1 MTAFDTAWVLLKDY
15 DSTVFET
22 LPEELHQ
29 FETQSFPQA
38 MYEKTRRTQ
47 HPIVLSILDR
57 FADKGYN
64 ELIMDKYRK
73 GKTYF
78 GHQFTPEQIDK
89 IIEYDKKYEPYARNR
104 EKSEN
109 LMTFHSSGDDEYEG
123 MTHRLGAS
131 QRPCSNAP
139 NELHPPPLTPE
150 GLEWSWERPKNDDF
164 IDDDG
169 KTYKVAPGTYS
180 GPWHP
185 ITGRQRN
192 ADVGERWVDNTYTD
206 RDGETYTT
214 REKVRDPNSFGSN
227 EHYYPRLTT
236 EEHPHKEVC
245 ERCRISE
252 DGRKEYCPDASKPYD
267 SMMYDLR
274 SFEGDIWDSD
284 GYGIL
289 PFYGDRLAR
298 TSPLEGG
305 PYGFMDQ
312 RENAK
317 KYPELFPEM
326 MLDRDFVARTQ
337 RKIPTVIDGG
347 KPPHDVFCP
356 KCRGYQFEG
365 SEDIGVWN
373 PSFAG
378 NPKQWFG
385 VLGENNKMGRVEM
398 NIDPLTMRPLRGIG
412 NRGSDVLAPP
422 CVGCGN
428 PKTRWAT
435 DSETGDSAIRNNQF
449 MSLRHFDDLDAIAN
463 WKGVGDGRSIKDLT
477 PAEML
482 ERVHNLDKDAWD
494 GIDFDDDLA

>member
-1 MTAFDTAWVLLKDY
+1 MTAFDTAWQLLKDY

-22 LPEELHQ
+22 LPEELHEFQ
-29 FETQSFPQA
+29 TQSYPQA

-57 FADKGYN
+57 FADRGYN

-89 IIEYDKKYEPYARNR
+89 IIEYDTKYEPYSRNR
-104 EKSEN
+104 DKSEN

-131 QRPCSNAP
+131 QRPCSNGP

-150 GLEWSWERPKNDDF
+150 GLEWSWERPENDEF

-169 KTYKVAPGTYS
+169 QTYKVAPGTYS

-185 ITGRQRN
+185 ITGRRRD
-192 ADVGERWVDNTYTD
+192 ASIGERWEDRTYTD
-206 RDGETYTT
+206 RDGEPYVD
-214 REKVRDPNSFGSN
+214 RQEIYHDDRRSN

-245 ERCRISE
+245 ERCIISE

-267 SMMYDLR
+267 SMMYWLR
-274 SFEGDIWDSD
+274 NDEGDIWDD
-284 GYGIL
+284 EGYGIL

-298 TSPLEGG
+298 TSPHEGG
-305 PYGFMDQ
+305 PYGFIDQ

-317 KYPELFPEM
+317 KYPELFDKV
-326 MLDRDFVARTQ
+326 MLDRDFIARTQ
-337 RKIPTVIDGG
+337 REPPMVLDAPT
-347 KPPHDVFCP
+347 PPYSVFCP
-356 KCRGYQFEG
+356 RCRGYQFAG
-365 SEDIGVWN
+365 SEGIGVWN

-378 NPKQWFG
+378 KPEQWFG
-385 VLGENNKMGRVEM
+385 VLGDNNKMGRVEM
-398 NIDPLTMRPLRGIG
+398 KIDPLTMKPLLDGRRGM
-412 NRGSDVLAPP
+412 DAFAPR
-422 CVGCGN
+422 CTNCGGR
-428 PKTRWAT
+428 TRWAI
-435 DSETGDSAIRNNQF
+435 DPETGDSAIRNNQF
-449 MSLRHFDDLDAIAN
+449 MSLRHFDDLDAIAD
-463 WKGVGDGRSIKDLT
+463 WKGVGDGRSINELS

-482 ERVHNLDKDAWD
+482 ERVSQLDEDAWD
-494 GIDFDDDLA
+494 GIDFDEDLA